1 MKVAIVYYSLSG
13 KTRAVSNLM
22 ARLLR
27 DAGHEVSVFEVRPV
41 KEYSHR
47 LAHIN
52 PRVIKD
58 TLSNNIIE
66 IKGIEEF
73 NPREYD
79 LLIIATPIWI
89 GRITPPIRSFI
100 EKFKNELTKPVIC
113 VTTSDIRRDYSLKF
127 REYLESRG
135 IKVVGNVSFVNLE
148 NAEKVMETFIKKLL
162 IK

>member
-13 KTRAVSNLM
+13 KTRAVSNLI
-22 ARLLR
+22 AKLLR
-27 DAGHEVSVFEVRPV
+27 DAGHDVKVFEVRPV
-41 KEYSHR
+41 KEYSRR

-52 PRVIKD
+52 PRIIKD

-66 IKGIEEF
+66 IKGVEGF
-73 NPREYD
+73 NPKEYD

-100 EKFKNELTKPVIC
+100 ERFKDEITKPVIC
-113 VTTSDIRRDYSLKF
+113 ITTSDIRRDYSLKF

-135 IKVVGNVSFVNLE
+135 IKVIGNASFVNLE
-148 NAEKVMETFIKKLL
+148 DVKNVVSTLIKKLL
-162 IK
+162 VL

>member
-22 ARLLR
+22 AKLLR
-27 DAGHEVSVFEVRPV
+27 DAGHEVSVFEVRPA
-41 KEYSHR
+41 KEYSRR

-52 PRVIKD
+52 PRIIKD

-66 IKGIEEF
+66 IKGVEGF

-100 EKFKNELTKPVIC
+100 EKFRNELTKPVIC

-135 IKVVGNVSFVNLE
+135 IKVVGNVSFVSLE
-148 NAEKVMETFIKKLL
+148 DVERVMETLIKKLL